1 MLAPLRTETDERW
14 DWYSSGIGAKGRR
27 VEAYN
32 GVERPEVEVGV
43 LYVHRVGA
51 ARSRGRRAPGQGRG
65 RAAGG
70 GEADEAA
77 AQGAGSRPSHTA
89 LRPWLSA
96 AAAAAAAAACWSST
110 QGVYVYP

>member
-1 MLAPLRTETDERW
+1 VLPDAQMLAP
-14 DWYSSGIGAKGRR
+14 
-27 VEAYN
+27 N

-43 LYVHRVGA
+43 LRVHRVGA
-51 ARSRGRRAPGQGRG
+51 VRSRGRRAPGPGRG
-65 RAAGG
+65 RAPGG

-96 AAAAAAAAACWSST
+96 YDPSSSW
-110 QGVYVYP
+110 

>member
-1 MLAPLRTETDERW
+1 VLPDAQMLAP
-14 DWYSSGIGAKGRR
+14 
-27 VEAYN
+27 N

-89 LRPWLSA
+89 LRPCSRPPPPPPLPV
-96 AAAAAAAAACWSST
+96 
-110 QGVYVYP
+110 GVPYMIYEN